1 MIEVVVITA
10 ILVVLASIVG
20 TYVVMISKVQA
31 ADREGYER
39 GFAEGVESQ
48 RRWNT
53 HREPEKRLI
62 KVNIPNFGAPKLK
75 IYSPIDY
82 MAPLVCTAPSCGETL
97 VAGDD
102 FYEIPIV
109 GEPGTYAAVHL
120 RCERKEMYG
129 NTPHNQADERLA
141 RETSGDEARR
151 SSLRRLWKSIQGS
164 DGRAQ

>member
-1 MIEVVVITA
+1 VIEAVVITA

-20 TYVVMISKVQA
+20 TYVVMISKVQE
-31 ADREGYER
+31 ADRRGYEK

-48 RRWNT
+48 RRWNA

-62 KVNIPNFGAPKLK
+62 KVDIPNFGAPKLK

-129 NTPHNQADERLA
+129 NPPHNQADERLS
-141 RETSGDEARR
+141 REASGDDAGGRPRR
-151 SSLRRLWKSIQGS
+151 WFRKSVQGS